1 LKTIMVER
9 EAPGGQAGQSS
20 RIENYLGFPAGL
32 SGSDLTRRATD
43 QARRLGAELL
53 TLQDATGL
61 RVEGAGRIVEL
72 SGGGSLSASSVL
84 VASGVSYRQLDVPG
98 FAELTGQ
105 GIYYGAAVTE
115 ARSCADQHVVV
126 IGGANSA
133 GQAAVYFSQYAQR
146 VTMLVRGDSL
156 AKSMSHYLIEQIDGL
171 ANVEVRTGA
180 EAVAAEGDG
189 RLRALRIRDG
199 GGVETVEEVDACFVF
214 IGAVPRTEW
223 LAGVVARDERGFIL
237 AGLDAKR
244 DGWPLPRDPFPLETS
259 VPGVLVAGDVR
270 ARSIKRVASA
280 VGEGSMA
287 VSLIHQYLGD
297 A

>member
-1 LKTIMVER
+1 M
-9 EAPGGQAGQSS
+9 
-20 RIENYLGFPAGL
+20 
-32 SGSDLTRRATD
+32 
-43 QARRLGAELL
+43 
-53 TLQDATGL
+53 
-61 RVEGAGRIVEL
+61 
-72 SGGGSLSASSVL
+72 L

-105 GIYYGAAVTE
+105 GIYYGAALTE

-133 GQAAVYFSQYAQR
+133 GQAAVYFSSYASR
-146 VTMLVRGDSL
+146 VSMLVRGHSL
-156 AKSMSHYLIEQIDGL
+156 TKSMSHYLIEQIEAL
-171 ANVEVRTGA
+171 PNIEVRTRT

-189 RLRALRIRDG
+189 RLRGLRVRGPDG
-199 GGVETVEEVDACFVF
+199 ESVEEVDACFVF
-214 IGAVPRTEW
+214 IGAMPRTEW

-237 AGLDAKR
+237 AGLDAKG
-244 DGWPLPRDPFPLETS
+244 DGWPLTRDPFPLETS

-287 VSLIHQYLGD
+287 VSLVHQYL
-297 A
+297 AEA